1 GDGRRLRLGAPH
13 VLSPRSA
20 ARQPLG
26 CGPYALP
33 RPQYADPRPRYVRA
47 FVPHGLRRRRRQVRR
62 RVHGQHPMGER
73 LAPSPVTRE
82 IKRRNAMRF
91 RSIKGVL
98 AVVSGLTLLATTLA
112 VTSSQAADE
121 PKLSD
126 AEWKAVEEAL
136 GKAGQ
141 VMAGGVY
148 RIAMPRTDMREKVQ
162 GVDVKAGFAL
172 GSYAAFKKTGKDA
185 MVMGDLV
192 LLDEEIPEVMTR
204 LVQKGLLV
212 TALHNHLNEVT
223 PHVMYMHY
231 SGHGDP
237 RQLASALHDAL
248 SASAT
253 PLGQGAASAAAT
265 SGGPEID
272 QKQVEA
278 ALGRTGRVNNG
289 ILQVSVARAEK
300 ITENGME
307 LLAPMGVNT
316 ALNFQP
322 TGDGKAA
329 ITGDFVLIGREV
341 NPVAKT
347 LREHGIQVTAVHN
360 HALADNPRLFYMH
373 FWANDDA
380 VKLAHGLKAALD
392 VTNSKKLEAAK

>member
-1 GDGRRLRLGAPH
+1 MPYPRLR
-13 VLSPRSA
+13 RA
-20 ARQPLG
+20 ALVAG
-26 CGPYALP
+26 IILIAMATGPSVVA
-33 RPQYADPRPRYVRA
+33 
-47 FVPHGLRRRRRQVRR
+47 
-62 RVHGQHPMGER
+62 
-73 LAPSPVTRE
+73 
-82 IKRRNAMRF
+82 
-91 RSIKGVL
+91 
-98 AVVSGLTLLATTLA
+98 AVE
-112 VTSSQAADE
+112 E
-121 PKLSD
+121 PKATEAD
-126 AEWKAVEEAL
+126 WKMVDEAL
-136 GKAGQ
+136 GKSGQ
-141 VMAGGVY
+141 IQPGGVY
-148 RIAMPRTDMREKVQ
+148 RVAMPRTDLKVKVQ

-172 GSYAAFKKTGKDA
+172 GSYAAFKKMGKGA

-192 LLDEEIPEVMTR
+192 LLDEEVSEVQTR
-204 LVQKGLLV
+204 LLQKGLLV
-212 TALHNHLNEVT
+212 TALHNHLNEMT

-231 SGHGDP
+231 SGRGDAKE
-237 RQLASALHDAL
+237 LATALREAL

-253 PLGQGAASAAAT
+253 PLGQAAAPAAGAT
-265 SGGPEID
+265 ASPELD

-307 LLAPMGVNT
+307 LLPAMGVNT

-329 ITGDFVLIGREV
+329 ITGDFVVIGREV
-341 NPVAKT
+341 NPVAKA

-380 VKLAHGLKAALD
+380 VKLAKGLKAALD
-392 VTNSKKLEAAK
+392 LTNSKKADQASK